1 MLAERRALLHP
12 WPSTHTHCRA
22 MNEKRK
28 KGAGKTKEPAAEAK
42 SRKHFGPPARPGA
55 PWLQQGGKPHK
66 TAAHLMGKSRKV
78 H

>member
-1 MLAERRALLHP
+1 
-12 WPSTHTHCRA
+12 
-22 MNEKRK
+22 MNDKRK
-28 KGAGKTKEPAAEAK
+28 KGAAGKAEKPPAEGK